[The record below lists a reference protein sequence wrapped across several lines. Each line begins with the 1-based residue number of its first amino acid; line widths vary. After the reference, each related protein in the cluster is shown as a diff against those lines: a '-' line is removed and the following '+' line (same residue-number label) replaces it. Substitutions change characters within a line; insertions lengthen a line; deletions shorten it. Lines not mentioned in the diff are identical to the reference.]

1 MNKKNDIIYLNDGS
15 VEETVQQ
22 IKDNARDGKVWVEI
36 FNRDIVI
43 IDFPVIRKKEV
54 EATLDALFALQEQV
68 HLEAEGVC
76 RIRILTQAEAKDIV
90 NDSDLSIRRKKM
102 NRSNEKVMA
111 RLKDKGTQ
119 GVTYNDFGRGFR
131 LSSRIHE
138 LRNSGNE
145 IMTIQEAHE
154 GGRHARYFLIREN
167 QNG

>member
-76 RIRILTQAEAKDIV
+76 RIRILTQAEANTEKE
-90 NDSDLSIRRKKM
+90 KKM

-111 RLKDKGTQ
+111 RLKDKGNQ

-145 IMTIQEAHE
+145 IMTIQESHE

>member
-76 RIRILTQAEAKDIV
+76 RIRILTQAEANTEKE
-90 NDSDLSIRRKKM
+90 KKM

-111 RLKDKGTQ
+111 RLKDKGNQ

>member
-76 RIRILTQAEAKDIV
+76 RIRILTQAEANTEKE
-90 NDSDLSIRRKKM
+90 KKM

-111 RLKDKGTQ
+111 RLKDKGNQ

-145 IMTIQEAHE
+145 IMTIQESHA
-154 GGRHARYFLIREN
+154 GGHHARYFLIREN

>member
-1 MNKKNDIIYLNDGS
+1 MMNKKNDIIYLNDGS

-76 RIRILTQAEAKDIV
+76 RIRILTQAEANTEKE
-90 NDSDLSIRRKKM
+90 KKM

-111 RLKDKGTQ
+111 RLKDKGNQ

-145 IMTIQEAHE
+145 IMTIQESHA
-154 GGRHARYFLIREN
+154 GGHHARYFLIREN

>member
-1 MNKKNDIIYLNDGS
+1 MKNDILYLNDGS
-15 VEETVQQ
+15 IEETVQQ

-43 IDFPVIRKKEV
+43 VDAPVIRKKEV
-54 EATLDALFALQEQV
+54 EATLDALFTLQEQV
-68 HLEAEGVC
+68 YREAEGVC
-76 RIRILTQAEAKDIV
+76 RIRILTQAEANTEKE
-90 NDSDLSIRRKKM
+90 KKM
-102 NRSNEKVMA
+102 NRSNWIVMA
-111 RLKDKGTQ
+111 RLKDKGKH

-167 QNG
+167 LNGK